1 MRELATILQIDTL
14 HQPNTQVTDHQ
25 PQMSRTFIADKLTYT
40 IQQQLPYRDH
50 SVSTWAQI

>member
-1 MRELATILQIDTL
+1 MRELATILRIDTL

-25 PQMSRTFIADKLTYT
+25 PQMSRTSIADKLTYT

-50 SVSTWAQI
+50 NASTWAQI